1 LNSSQPPNPVE
12 LTAARDRAQ
21 PSAAPTLPVRWRAQ
35 LLLTPFGDMQPPM
48 AHYDQLVVA
57 DVTYDYSGTPWMRV
71 SLYLI
76 EDLRYFDF
84 MFNDGKWYWLIS
96 TPGGRIEGYYGPFET
111 PLKIPVPDFI
121 GAMGG
126 RYGNTWEIMGTACDG
141 WVIPTDQEHGSW
153 YSFRTDTGNLSRIFT
168 FDTDNPASI
177 PILGSYYLA
186 NVAAFA
192 AQASSEDLQA
202 YVQSTTAMEASAT
215 FANPMVTQQD
225 VQRALAAPLSCAPCS
240 VQQIQALIPGLV
252 PTPGGT
258 LPVWSDKT
266 YITGWTIGTDFI
278 PYNTYVYYWY
288 SYGHQQSTFYGL
300 GLQPGKGTYDD
311 AQCTCLYS
319 FAGEPS
325 KDYTDIPQYKFT
337 GGQWTPLCCEEPIPG
352 LGVPRP
358 DWVAA
363 VNGEIAASITGNPA
377 FGCKPGETLNL
388 IRCPFQRGPD
398 EQALFWVWFTASQL
412 GVLFTE
418 ANFVK
423 STDHSLQLIDY
434 TLFERNASW
443 INSSNFNDPCP
454 KLPRCPSSRALARRP
469 SERRVL
475 GPRGVGGAPIAS
487 AS

>member
-1 LNSSQPPNPVE
+1 MNSSQPPNPSE
-12 LTAARDRAQ
+12 LTAQRDRTR
-21 PSAAPTLPVRWRAQ
+21 PSAPPVLPAQWRAQ
-35 LLLTPFGDMQPPM
+35 FLLTPFGDMQPPM

-57 DVTYDYSGTPWMRV
+57 NVIYNYSGTPWMRV

-84 MFNDGKWYWLIS
+84 VFYDGRWYWLIS
-96 TPGGRIEGYYGPFET
+96 TPGGPITGSYGPFET
-111 PLKIPVPDFI
+111 PLTVPPPNFVETK
-121 GAMGG
+121 GG
-126 RYGNTWEIMGTACDG
+126 RYGNTWPIMGAKCDG
-141 WVIPTDQEHGSW
+141 WVIPTNQEYGSW
-153 YSFRTDTGNLSRIFT
+153 YSFATATGELSRIFT
-168 FDTDNPASI
+168 FDTDNPVSI

-192 AQASSEDLQA
+192 AQAPSEDLPA
-202 YVQSTTAMEASAT
+202 YLESTVATEVSAT
-215 FANPMVTQQD
+215 FSNLMVTQQD
-225 VQRALAAPLSCAPCS
+225 VQSALAAPLSSAPCS

-252 PTPGGT
+252 PKPGGT
-258 LPVWSDKT
+258 LPVWSDQT
-266 YITGWTIGTDFI
+266 FIRGLTIGTDFI
-278 PYNTYVYYWY
+278 PYYTVVYYWY
-288 SYGHQQSTFYGL
+288 SYGHQRSEFYGL
-300 GLQPGKGTYDD
+300 GLEPGKGTYNDMQ
-311 AQCTCLYS
+311 ATCLYS
-319 FAGEPS
+319 FAGEPK
-325 KDYTDIPQYKFT
+325 KDYTDFPQYKFT
-337 GGQWTPLCCEEPIPG
+337 GGTWKPLCCDGSIPE

-388 IRCPFQRGPD
+388 IRCPFERGPG
-398 EQALFWVWFTASQL
+398 EEALFWVWFTADQS

-434 TLFERNASW
+434 TLFERNATW
-443 INSSNFNDPCP
+443 ITPGDFSDPCP
-454 KLPRCPSSRALARRP
+454 QLPACPSSTALARRA